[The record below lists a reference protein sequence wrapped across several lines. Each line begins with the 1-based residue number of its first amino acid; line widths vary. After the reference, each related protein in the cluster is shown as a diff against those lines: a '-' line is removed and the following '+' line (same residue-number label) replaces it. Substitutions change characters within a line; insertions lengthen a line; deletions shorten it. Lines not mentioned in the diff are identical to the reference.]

1 MSGFL
6 RSSPDRRT
14 ARRWTPRRRSTRR
27 PRRPTNRRRL
37 RVTLLVGAGVALFL
51 LLCCGGM
58 IVGQETRFG

>member
-14 ARRWTPRRRSTRR
+14 ARRWTLRRRAA
-27 PRRPTNRRRL
+27 RRPTNRRRL
-37 RVTLLVGAGVALFL
+37 RLTLLIGAGVALFL

>member
-14 ARRWTPRRRSTRR
+14 ARRWALRRR
-27 PRRPTNRRRL
+27 PAGRPTNRRRL
-37 RVTLLVGAGVALFL
+37 RLTLLVGAGVALFL

>member
-14 ARRWTPRRRSTRR
+14 ARRWALRRRAVRR
-27 PRRPTNRRRL
+27 RMNRRRL

-58 IVGQETRFG
+58 IVGQGTRFG